1 MPLMDNGDVRIHYEE
16 MGEGFPVLTFAPGGM
31 RSTIEAW
38 SYAPWDV
45 PGALAGDHRVVVAD
59 QRNAGD
65 SFAPVHASDGWD
77 SYTDDHLALLDHLG
91 IERCHLLG
99 MCIGGSFMANL
110 LTRAPERVAAAVFLQ
125 PIGNDDNRE
134 AFRGRV
140 DEFAAE
146 EAPKHPEAAEADWH
160 GLRENL
166 FGNDHTLWSVPDT
179 VIAGFEAPILV
190 FAGGDEP
197 HPASAS
203 ATLADLAPHATLVER
218 WKAPEYNDAA
228 RESIASFLSVHTP
241 LG

>member
-1 MPLMDNGDVRIHYEE
+1 MPFMDTGDVRIHYEE
-16 MGEGFPVLTFAPGGM
+16 MGEGFPVLAFAPGGM

-45 PGALAGDHRVVVAD
+45 PGAVAADHRVILSD

-65 SFAPVHASDGWD
+65 SFAPVHASVGWD

-99 MCIGGSFMANL
+99 MCIGGAFIANL
-110 LTRAPERVAAAVFLQ
+110 LVRAPERVAAAVCLQ
-125 PIGNDDNRE
+125 PIGLDGNRE
-134 AFRGRV
+134 AFTGRF
-140 DEFAAE
+140 DEFAAD
-146 EAPKHPEAAEADWH
+146 EARNHPEASEADWH
-160 GLRENL
+160 AVRENL
-166 FGNDHTLWSVPDT
+166 YGSDNTLWSVPDT
-179 VIAGFEAPILV
+179 AVAGFASPILV
-190 FAGGDEP
+190 LAGGDEP

-203 ATLADLAPHATLVER
+203 AMLAEVAPHATLVER

-241 LG
+241 PG